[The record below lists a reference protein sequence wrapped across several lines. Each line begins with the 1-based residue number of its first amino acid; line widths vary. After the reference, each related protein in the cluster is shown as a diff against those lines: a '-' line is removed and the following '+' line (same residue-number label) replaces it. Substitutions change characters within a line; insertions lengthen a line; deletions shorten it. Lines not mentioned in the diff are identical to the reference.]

1 MSLKRKDLLSLAP
14 LTVDEI
20 ALILET
26 ADSFKEVTGRE
37 IKKVPALRGRTVVN
51 LFFEPSTIT
60 RTSFELAAKR
70 LSADVINFSPSA
82 SSVVKG
88 ETLLDTARNIE
99 AMQADIIVLRHSSAG
114 AAETLA
120 RGVKSSV
127 INAGDGW
134 HEHPTQALLD
144 LYTIRERGM
153 QFKGLRVAIVGD
165 VSHSRV
171 ARSNIYAL
179 TKLGAEV
186 RVVGPPTMMPWGI
199 EKLGASVYHD
209 MDEGLRGANVIMM
222 LRLQL
227 ERQGRAMFPT
237 IREYSRLYGLTAE
250 RVRLADS
257 GAIVMHPGP
266 MNRGLEIAAD
276 AADAA
281 QSLVLDQ
288 VSAGVAVRMSVLYHL
303 LAGNNYE
310 REDTSEARAR
320 HEASRSAGIGT
331 GGKEGQP

>member
-1 MSLKRKDLLSLAP
+1 MSLKHKDLTSIAT
-14 LTVDEI
+14 LTGEEI
-20 ALILET
+20 MLVLET
-26 ADSFKEVTGRE
+26 ADSFKEVSGRE
-37 IKKVPALRGRTVVN
+37 IKKVPALRGKTVVN
-51 LFFEPSTIT
+51 LFFEPSTRT

-99 AMQADIIVLRHSSAG
+99 AMQADIIVLRHSAAG

-144 LYTIRERGM
+144 LFTLREKKLE
-153 QFKGLRVAIVGD
+153 FKGLRVAIVGD
-165 VSHSRV
+165 LAHSRV

-186 RVVGPPTMMPWGI
+186 RAVGPPTMIPAFLDR
-199 EKLGASVYHD
+199 LGARVYHD
-209 MDEGLRGANVIMM
+209 MDRALCDVDAIMM

-227 ERQGRAMFPT
+227 ERQGRALFPS
-237 IREYSRLYGLTAE
+237 IREYSRLYCLTPVWRKVAKP
-250 RVRLADS
+250 
-257 GAIVMHPGP
+257 GAVVMHPGP
-266 MNRGLEIAAD
+266 INRGVEISPDVADGFSSVILE
-276 AADAA
+276 
-281 QSLVLDQ
+281 Q
-288 VSAGVAVRMSVLYHL
+288 VANGVAVRMAVLYL
-303 LAGNNYE
+303 LSGG
-310 REDTSEARAR
+310 
-320 HEASRSAGIGT
+320 SA
-331 GGKEGQP
+331 

>member
-1 MSLKRKDLLSLAP
+1 MSLKRKDLLSLAS
-14 LTVDEI
+14 LSVDEI
-20 ALILET
+20 ARILET

-37 IKKVPALRGRTVVN
+37 IKKVPALRGKTVVN
-51 LFFEPSTIT
+51 LFFEPSTRT

-70 LSADVINFSPSA
+70 LSADVINFAPSS

-144 LYTIRERGM
+144 LYTIRGRGM
-153 QFKGLRVAIVGD
+153 GFEGLRVAIVGD

-186 RVVGPPTMMPWGI
+186 RLVGPPTMMPWGV
-199 EKLGASVYHD
+199 EKLGARVYSD
-209 MDEGLRGANVIMM
+209 MDEGLRGVNVIMM

-227 ERQGRAMFPT
+227 ERQGRALFPT
-237 IREYSRLYGLTAE
+237 IREYARLYGLTAE
-250 RVRLADS
+250 RVKLANA

-266 MNRGLEIAAD
+266 INRGVEIAPDVAD
-276 AADAA
+276 
-281 QSLVLDQ
+281 SLSSVILDQ
-288 VSAGVAVRMSVLYHL
+288 VANGVAVRMGILYL
-303 LAGNNYE
+303 M
-310 REDTSEARAR
+310 SEA
-320 HEASRSAGIGT
+320 G
-331 GGKEGQP
+331 

>member
-14 LTVDEI
+14 LSIDEI
-20 ALILET
+20 TLILQT

-37 IKKVPALRGRTVVN
+37 IKKVPALRGKTVVN
-51 LFFEPSTIT
+51 LFFEPSTRT

-70 LSADVINFSPSA
+70 LSADVINFSPSS

-114 AAETLA
+114 AADTLA

-153 QFKGLRVAIVGD
+153 AFGGLRVAIVGD

-171 ARSNIYAL
+171 ARSNIFAL
-179 TKLGAEV
+179 TKLGADV
-186 RVVGPPTMMPWGI
+186 RLVGPPTMMPWGV
-199 EKLGASVYHD
+199 EKLGVKVYSD
-209 MDEGLRGANVIMM
+209 MDEGLRGVNVIMM

-227 ERQGRAMFPT
+227 ERQGRALFPT
-237 IREYSRLYGLTAE
+237 IREYARLYGLTAE
-250 RVRLADS
+250 RVKLADA

-266 MNRGLEIAAD
+266 INRGVEIAPDVAD
-276 AADAA
+276 
-281 QSLVLDQ
+281 SLSSVILDQ
-288 VSAGVAVRMSVLYHL
+288 VANGVAVRMGILYL
-303 LAGNNYE
+303 MSGAG
-310 REDTSEARAR
+310 
-320 HEASRSAGIGT
+320 
-331 GGKEGQP
+331 

>member
-1 MSLKRKDLLSLAP
+1 MGLKRKDLLGLASLSI
-14 LTVDEI
+14 DEI
-20 ALILET
+20 MLILDT

-37 IKKVPALRGRTVVN
+37 IKKVPALRGKTVVN
-51 LFFEPSTIT
+51 LFFEPSTRT

-70 LSADVINFSPSA
+70 LSADVINFSPSM

-144 LYTIRERGM
+144 LYTIRQRGLE
-153 QFKGLRVAIVGD
+153 FKGLRVAVVGD
-165 VSHSRV
+165 VAHSRV
-171 ARSNIYAL
+171 ARSNLFAL

-186 RVVGPPTMMPWGI
+186 RLVGPATMMPSGVDR
-199 EKLGASVYHD
+199 LGATVYHD
-209 MDEGLRGANVIMM
+209 MDEGLRGVHVIMM

-227 ERQGRAMFPT
+227 ERQGRALFPT
-237 IREYSRLYGLTAE
+237 IREYARLYGLTAE
-250 RVRLADS
+250 RVALADP

-266 MNRGLEIAAD
+266 INRGVEIAPDVAD
-276 AADAA
+276 
-281 QSLVLDQ
+281 SLSSVILDQ
-288 VSAGVAVRMSVLYHL
+288 VANGVAVRMGVLYL
-303 LAGNNYE
+303 M
-310 REDTSEARAR
+310 SEA
-320 HEASRSAGIGT
+320 G
-331 GGKEGQP
+331 

>member
-1 MSLKRKDLLSLAP
+1 MSLKHKNLLSLAP
-14 LTVDEI
+14 LSVEDI
-20 ALILET
+20 QLILET
-26 ADSFKEVTGRE
+26 ADSFKEVSGRE

-51 LFFEPSTIT
+51 LFFEPSTRT

-70 LSADVINFSPSA
+70 LSADVINFSPSS

-153 QFKGLRVAIVGD
+153 AFKGLRVAIVGD
-165 VSHSRV
+165 VAHSRV
-171 ARSNIYAL
+171 ARSNILAL

-186 RVVGPPTMMPWGI
+186 RVVGPPTMIPLGI
-199 EKLGASVYHD
+199 EKLGVRVFHRL
-209 MDEGLRGANVIMM
+209 DEGLRDVQVIMM

-227 ERQGRAMFPT
+227 ERQGRALFPT
-237 IREYSRLYGLTAE
+237 IREYARLYGLTAE
-250 RVRLADS
+250 RVKLADPK
-257 GAIVMHPGP
+257 AIVMHPGP
-266 MNRGLEIAAD
+266 INRGVEIAPEVAD
-276 AADAA
+276 
-281 QSLVLDQ
+281 SLSSVILDQ
-288 VSAGVAVRMSVLYHL
+288 VANGVAVRMGVLYL
-303 LAGNNYE
+303 MSG
-310 REDTSEARAR
+310 
-320 HEASRSAGIGT
+320 AS
-331 GGKEGQP
+331 

>member
-1 MSLKRKDLLSLAP
+1 VGLKRKDLLSLAS
-14 LTVDEI
+14 LSVDEMK
-20 ALILET
+20 LILET

-37 IKKVPALRGRTVVN
+37 IKKVPALRGKTVVN
-51 LFFEPSTIT
+51 LFFEPSTRT

-70 LSADVINFSPSA
+70 LSADVINFSPSS

-99 AMQADIIVLRHSSAG
+99 AMQADLIVLRHSSAG

-144 LYTIRERGM
+144 LYTIRSRGM
-153 QFKGLRVAIVGD
+153 DFQGLRVVIVGD
-165 VSHSRV
+165 VAHSRV

-186 RVVGPPTMMPWGI
+186 RVVGPPTMIPSHV
-199 EKLGASVYHD
+199 ERLGVSVYYNL
-209 MDEGLRGANVIMM
+209 DEALRDAQVIMM

-227 ERQGRAMFPT
+227 ERQGRALFPT
-237 IREYSRLYGLTAE
+237 IREYARLYGLTAE
-250 RVRLADS
+250 RVRLAQP

-266 MNRGLEIAAD
+266 INRGVEIAPEVAD
-276 AADAA
+276 
-281 QSLVLDQ
+281 SLSSVILDQ
-288 VSAGVAVRMSVLYHL
+288 VANGVAVRMGILYL
-303 LAGNNYE
+303 MSGAG
-310 REDTSEARAR
+310 A
-320 HEASRSAGIGT
+320 
-331 GGKEGQP
+331 

>member
-1 MSLKRKDLLSLAP
+1 MSLKHKNLLSLAP
-14 LTVDEI
+14 LSVEDI
-20 ALILET
+20 QLILET
-26 ADSFKEVTGRE
+26 ADSFKEVSGRE

-51 LFFEPSTIT
+51 LFFEPSTRT

-70 LSADVINFSPSA
+70 LSADVINFSPSS

-153 QFKGLRVAIVGD
+153 AFKGLRVAIVGD
-165 VSHSRV
+165 VAHSRV
-171 ARSNIYAL
+171 ARSNILAL

-186 RVVGPPTMMPWGI
+186 RVVGPPTMIPLGI
-199 EKLGASVYHD
+199 EKMGVRVFHHLD
-209 MDEGLRGANVIMM
+209 DGLRDVQVIMM

-227 ERQGRAMFPT
+227 ERQGRALFPT
-237 IREYSRLYGLTAE
+237 IREYARLYGLTSE
-250 RVRLADS
+250 RVKMADPK
-257 GAIVMHPGP
+257 AIVMHPGP
-266 MNRGLEIAAD
+266 INRGVEIAPEVAD
-276 AADAA
+276 
-281 QSLVLDQ
+281 SLSSVILDQ
-288 VSAGVAVRMSVLYHL
+288 VANGVAVRMGVLYL
-303 LAGNNYE
+303 MSGAN
-310 REDTSEARAR
+310 
-320 HEASRSAGIGT
+320 
-331 GGKEGQP
+331 

>member
-14 LTVDEI
+14 LSADEI
-20 ALILET
+20 TLILET

-37 IKKVPALRGRTVVN
+37 IKKVPALRGKTVVN
-51 LFFEPSTIT
+51 LFFEPSTRT

-70 LSADVINFSPSA
+70 LSADVINFAPSS

-88 ETLLDTARNIE
+88 ESLLDTARNIE

-120 RGVKSSV
+120 QGVKSSV

-144 LYTIRERGM
+144 LYTIRQRGM
-153 QFKGLRVAIVGD
+153 NFKGLRVAIVGD

-171 ARSNIYAL
+171 ARSNIFAL
-179 TKLGAEV
+179 VKLGAEV
-186 RVVGPPTMMPWGI
+186 RLVGPPTMMPWGV
-199 EKLGASVYHD
+199 EKLGPKVYHD
-209 MDEGLRGANVIMM
+209 MDKGLRDVNVIMM

-227 ERQGRAMFPT
+227 ERQGRALFPT

-250 RVRLADS
+250 RVRLADA
-257 GAIVMHPGP
+257 GVIVMHPGP
-266 MNRGLEIAAD
+266 INRGVEIAPDVAD
-276 AADAA
+276 
-281 QSLVLDQ
+281 SLSSVILDQ
-288 VSAGVAVRMSVLYHL
+288 VANGVAVRMGVLYL
-303 LAGNNYE
+303 MSGAN
-310 REDTSEARAR
+310 S
-320 HEASRSAGIGT
+320 
-331 GGKEGQP
+331 